1 MTLLNFAI
9 AALLGLYFQNCAPA
23 EKEPVIQK
31 TLADEKLKILT
42 GAEQVDSYLPLL
54 RGKKIV
60 LVVNHTARIG
70 ETHLVDSLLKR
81 GISISKIFAPEHG
94 FRGDAAAGEKIEDG
108 KDPKTGIPLISLYG
122 KKKKPAR
129 EDLQDADLVVF
140 DIQDVGVRFYTYIST
155 LHFVMEACAENKKP
169 LLILDRPNPNGHY
182 VDGPVLKKDF
192 QSFVGMHEVP
202 VVHGMTV
209 AEYARMIN
217 GEGWL
222 KGGPSCQLDWVSCKN
237 YDHQSA
243 YQLPVPPSPNLP
255 NMRAVY
261 LYPSLCF
268 FEGTVVSEGR
278 GTDAPFQQF
287 GHPGLGLYSF
297 AFMPVS
303 KAGARRPKLE
313 NQTCFGKTFTD
324 LDAAEIFKWRTL
336 KLEYL
341 LETHRFLSESGSL
354 FFLENN
360 FFDKLAGS
368 ENLRRQI
375 EKNMPEAA
383 IRESWQD
390 DLNAFKKIRKKYLLY
405 DDFE

>member
-1 MTLLNFAI
+1 MTLLNFAL
-9 AALLGLYFQNCAPA
+9 AAFLSLCFQNCAPA
-23 EKEPVIQK
+23 KKEPVVQK
-31 TLADEKLKILT
+31 TLAAEKLKILT
-42 GAEQVDSYLPLL
+42 GAEQVDSYLPML
-54 RGKKIV
+54 RGKKIA

-94 FRGDAAAGEKIEDG
+94 FRGDADAGEKIADD

-122 KKKKPAR
+122 KKKKPTQ

-140 DIQDVGVRFYTYIST
+140 DIQDVGARFYTYIST
-155 LHFVMEACAENKKP
+155 LHFIMEACAENKKP

-222 KGGPSCQLDWVSCKN
+222 KDGLSCQLDWVSCKN

-268 FEGTVVSEGR
+268 FEGTVISEGR
-278 GTDAPFQQF
+278 GTDAPFQEF
-287 GHPGLGLYSF
+287 GP
-297 AFMPVS
+297 P
-303 KAGARRPKLE
+303 
-313 NQTCFGKTFTD
+313 
-324 LDAAEIFKWRTL
+324 
-336 KLEYL
+336 
-341 LETHRFLSESGSL
+341 
-354 FFLENN
+354 
-360 FFDKLAGS
+360 
-368 ENLRRQI
+368 
-375 EKNMPEAA
+375 
-383 IRESWQD
+383 
-390 DLNAFKKIRKKYLLY
+390 
-405 DDFE
+405 